1 MEGGKFMSEK
11 LKPCPFCGSE
21 AELFEAPGVYFVEC
35 SNPKC
40 NYPTN
45 WDTKEEAITAWNT
58 RALTPQQEHA
68 DELFS
73 ELENWVKKCEV
84 ITDHLSQKPEKYN
97 GCYLKRKAL
106 IEKIKEVQ
114 NEI

>member
-1 MEGGKFMSEK
+1 MNEK

-21 AELFEAPGVYFVEC
+21 PEIYSTKTIYRIYCDDEKCHVHPDIWQMGTFEEIAQ
-35 SNPKC
+35 K
-40 NYPTN
+40 
-45 WDTKEEAITAWNT
+45 WNT

-73 ELENWVKKCEV
+73 ELENWVKNCEV
-84 ITDHLSQKPEKYN
+84 IADHLSQKPEKYN